1 MSLREAREKA
11 LVKHNQLRAL
21 HHDIPSM
28 VLSDDLNDQAQAW
41 ANHLVKIGSMNHST
55 SSQRP
60 NQGENLSWKM
70 DSRGVSLEAAA
81 IGACESW
88 YNEIK
93 DFDWINY
100 RNHTDVV
107 GHFTQVSHSIKQREC
122 LLILADMERL
132 NRAWNWYS
140 YYFN

>member
-1 MSLREAREKA
+1 
-11 LVKHNQLRAL
+11 
-21 HHDIPSM
+21 
-28 VLSDDLNDQAQAW
+28 
-41 ANHLVKIGSMNHST
+41 MNHST

-70 DSRGVSLEAAA
+70 DSRGVSLEEAA

-100 RNHTDVV
+100 KNHTGVV
-107 GHFTQVSHSIKQREC
+107 GHFTQ
-122 LLILADMERL
+122 LIWKDS
-132 NRAWNWYS
+132 RAWNWYS

>member
-1 MSLREAREKA
+1 
-11 LVKHNQLRAL
+11 
-21 HHDIPSM
+21 
-28 VLSDDLNDQAQAW
+28 
-41 ANHLVKIGSMNHST
+41 MNHST

-88 YNEIK
+88 YDEIK

-100 RNHTDVV
+100 RNHTGVV
-107 GHFTQVSHSIKQREC
+107 GHFTQLIWKDSTELGIGIATTSTEPSRPAQKSTNCGQPQATGNEHGGMIKQSTSTRTVNGMTTKTVTTTYRDGTTKRETTT
-122 LLILADMERL
+122 E
-132 NRAWNWYS
+132 YS
-140 YYFN
+140 